1 MEVKV
6 SIQISNRHIHLNNE
20 TYYKLF
26 DNDLTV
32 KRELNQVGQFAAK
45 ETVQLKT
52 FRGTLDN
59 VTIVGP
65 LREYNQVEISHND
78 ARMLGL
84 NPPVR
89 KSGDILVSEVIT
101 VETPKNYVE
110 IDGCIIADR
119 HVHMNPEKA
128 EELGVV
134 NGEVLKLK
142 IDGQKSG
149 IIDVYAKISDDG
161 FFEVHLDT
169 DDANAFLLEGGEE
182 ATLII

>member
-6 SIQISNRHIHLNNE
+6 NVQISNRHIHLNNE

-26 DNDLTV
+26 DHDLTV
-32 KRELNQVGQFAAK
+32 DHNLNQIGQFAAK
-45 ETVQLKT
+45 EHVQLKT
-52 FRGTLDN
+52 FRGVIDD

-65 LREYNQVEISHND
+65 LREYNQVEISQND
-78 ARMLGL
+78 ARSLGL

-101 VETPKNYVE
+101 VETEKHYVE

-142 IDGQKSG
+142 LGGERSG
-149 IIDVYAKISDDG
+149 IIDVYAKVSDDG